1 MNPGEALIEH
11 LEAARNIA
19 ETIGR
24 YEPDQQLEILSCVH
38 RLLIDA
44 RTEKLD
50 TLRIEVQ
57 QTDQY
62 LKKLMTL
69 TGQ

>member
-1 MNPGEALIEH
+1 MGEQMEH

-24 YEPDQQLEILSCVH
+24 YDPDQQLEILSAIH
-38 RLLIDA
+38 RQLMDA
-44 RTEKLD
+44 RMKKLD
-50 TLRIEVQ
+50 ILREEVTQ
-57 QTDQY
+57 NDQY
-62 LKKLMTL
+62 LKKLMML

>member
-1 MNPGEALIEH
+1 MGEQMEH

-24 YEPDQQLEILSCVH
+24 YDPDQQLEILSAIH
-38 RLLIDA
+38 RQLMDA
-44 RTEKLD
+44 RMKKLD
-50 TLRIEVQ
+50 TLREEVTQ
-57 QTDQY
+57 NDQY
-62 LKKLMTL
+62 LKKLMML